1 MLRDIQLWK
10 FFHKQG
16 NPISLLYK
24 AILNDKRE
32 KRWKFCNITYTIQ
45 KKQEYRVT
53 FNNFRFERSA
63 SNNKQISMAV
73 VGRQR

>member
-1 MLRDIQLWK
+1 MLI
-10 FFHKQG
+10 H
-16 NPISLLYK
+16 NT
-24 AILNDKRE
+24 E
-32 KRWKFCNITYTIQ
+32 
-45 KKQEYRVT
+45 KQEYRVT